1 MSLAVPVPRPLP
13 GRPAEHSPAQHVQ
26 MDVVHRLARACI
38 HVEHSAVA
46 FFVDI
51 RLHSKF
57 LGHLE
62 HLADERAVSRLQI
75 IQCRNVLLGHHQE
88 MNGSLRPKILKCY
101 DEVVLMH
108 KVRGCFV
115 LNDSA
120 KKTRLLHGFNLAL
133 LGVILCTTFLAGTSI
148 LQSPAPTDSSAV
160 NRTELLSYEGQTV
173 SSVEVAGRPD
183 ISIEE
188 YSLRARMRMAAVRS
202 GKTYSLRT
210 LRRAVDYLQGR
221 LQGESHLAAQVKLIG
236 ADYNPQTNRADIT
249 IEVQRCPIVHA
260 RVEGAHLWPWTKH
273 KLLPIYQQNGLAPE
287 MIQEGRQ
294 NLLSAACVIKT
305 GASRSMLRIRKTW

>member
-1 MSLAVPVPRPLP
+1 
-13 GRPAEHSPAQHVQ
+13 
-26 MDVVHRLARACI
+26 
-38 HVEHSAVA
+38 
-46 FFVDI
+46 
-51 RLHSKF
+51 
-57 LGHLE
+57 
-62 HLADERAVSRLQI
+62 
-75 IQCRNVLLGHHQE
+75 
-88 MNGSLRPKILKCY
+88 
-101 DEVVLMH
+101 MH

-133 LGVILCTTFLAGTSI
+133 LGVILCTTLLAGTSI
-148 LQSPAPTDSSAV
+148 LQNPAPTDSSAV

-294 NLLSAACVIKT
+294 NLLITLTLEFSIP
-305 GASRSMLRIRKTW
+305 RP